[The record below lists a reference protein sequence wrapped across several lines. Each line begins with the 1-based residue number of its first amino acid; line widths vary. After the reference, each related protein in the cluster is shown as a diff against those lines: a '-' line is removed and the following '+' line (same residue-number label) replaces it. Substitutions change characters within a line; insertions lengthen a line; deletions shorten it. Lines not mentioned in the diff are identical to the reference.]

1 LEIEHKHAFGH
12 DEAKARARALAQYL
26 QNRHGMKVD
35 WTSDDSFHLHG
46 KYMVVGI
53 DATVKVLADKI
64 HVVGPDPGMLWR
76 SPAKNYI
83 QKKLNQYMNPADALA
98 GLPTA

>member
-1 LEIEHKHAFGH
+1 MEIEHKHAFAH
-12 DEAKARARALAQYL
+12 EEAKARAKALAEYL
-26 QNRHGMKVD
+26 HNRHGMQVD
-35 WTSDDSFHLHG
+35 WSSDNSFRLSG

-53 DATVKVLADKI
+53 DATVKVLPDKI

-83 QKKLNQYMNPADALA
+83 QKKLNQYMNAGDALDT
-98 GLPTA
+98 LPRA